1 MDNEEYLKQLAE
13 TEKKNKNIELEQAKA
28 AALRS
33 VSQQEASIMPEFTA
47 QKKQASVQSQL
58 GAKNLAEYWANR
70 GQTQAGIS
78 AQAELSR
85 QNALTG
91 QLSSIGSSE
100 AAQQLAFNQQRGEI
114 GTDYQNQM
122 TNFSNQVDQDLTENL
137 YNEQIRQQQAK
148 AEQERYLAEQ
158 QAKAEQEAYERA
170 LEQAKFA
177 NTLNQQEFENQLALN
192 KYNLSVYNANKGSQT
207 KTPLTKQGNYKNVTI
222 PYTTNVNEKPI
233 KSAVTSGNKVVY
245 NLVNGSTVEFDL
257 GTNPYTGTLNK
268 DAVETQ
274 FNKNTGKYEKV
285 LKTFANGYQ
294 PNNVNG
300 TKLVNTG
307 AVVNNNKIN
316 ENVRVWTTGD
326 GKFYYWDSTANK
338 YQKLTQ
344 NEAKAVGVVAST
356 KATGGTTAKG
366 YSPNIKSVG
375 FR

>member
-1 MDNEEYLKQLAE
+1 MDNTEYLKQLAE
-13 TEKKNKNIELEQAKA
+13 TEKKNKQIELEQAKA
-28 AALRS
+28 AALKS
-33 VSQQEASIMPEFTA
+33 IGQQEATTMPTFTA

-91 QLSSIGSSE
+91 QLSGIGQNE
-100 AAQQLAFNQQRGEI
+100 AAQQLAFNQARDTA
-114 GTDYQNQM
+114 GTEYQNQM
-122 TNFSNQVDQDLTENL
+122 TNFSNQVDQELATNL
-137 YNEQIRQQQAK
+137 YNDKLAQQEAAAKAAQQA
-148 AEQERYLAEQ
+148 
-158 QAKAEQEAYERA
+158 
-170 LEQAKFA
+170 
-177 NTLNQQEFENQLALN
+177 FENQMDVLN
-192 KYNLSVYNANKGSQT
+192 YNLKVNNQSGGGSGGSGGT
-207 KTPLTKQGNYKNVTI
+207 AKTGILPLDKVGKYANVTI
-222 PYTTNVNEKPI
+222 PYSTSTTNRPI
-233 KSAVTSGNKVVY
+233 VSNVRNGDKVTY
-245 NLVNGSTVEFDL
+245 NLANGSQITFDL

-268 DAVETQ
+268 DAVETISGV
-274 FNKNTGKYEKV
+274 KT

-307 AVVNNNKIN
+307 AVVNNNSIN
-316 ENVRVWTTGD
+316 EQVRVWTTGD
-326 GKFYYWDSTANK
+326 GNFYYWDSSKNK

-356 KATGGTTAKG
+356 KSTGGTTSKG
-366 YSPNIKSVG
+366 YSPNTKSVG